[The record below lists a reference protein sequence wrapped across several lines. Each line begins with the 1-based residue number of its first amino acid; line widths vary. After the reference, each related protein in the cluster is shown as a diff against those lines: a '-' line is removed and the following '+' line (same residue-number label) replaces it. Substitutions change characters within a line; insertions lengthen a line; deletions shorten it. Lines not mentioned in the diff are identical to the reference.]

1 MRIVIVTGMSGAGK
15 TTALKMLE
23 DMGFYCVDNLPIR
36 LIEKFVELIK
46 GGGTEANDI
55 ALGIDIRNPEFIGL
69 MSEVITQLKQE
80 EIDCKVLFFEASDE
94 CLIKRYKETR
104 RSHPLSQGQRVEVGI
119 AKERKLMA
127 ELLSKSDYVIN
138 TSQLLTRELKAQLED
153 ILLKGFDY
161 KNLFVTVLSF
171 GFKYG
176 IPTDADLV
184 FDVRFLP
191 NPYYVPELKH
201 KTGEQQEVRDYVLAS
216 PVSTE
221 FLEKLIDMI
230 KFLIPNYIDEGK
242 NQLVIGIGCTG
253 GHHRSVTVAN
263 ELYRQLNN
271 MDAKYGIRIS
281 HRDILRN

>member
-80 EIDCKVLFFEASDE
+80 EIDCKVLFLEASDE

-171 GFKYG
+171 
-176 IPTDADLV
+176 L
-184 FDVRFLP
+184 FLMCDFCQIRTI
-191 NPYYVPELKH
+191 LK
-201 KTGEQQEVRDYVLAS
+201 T
-216 PVSTE
+216 
-221 FLEKLIDMI
+221 
-230 KFLIPNYIDEGK
+230 
-242 NQLVIGIGCTG
+242 
-253 GHHRSVTVAN
+253 
-263 ELYRQLNN
+263 
-271 MDAKYGIRIS
+271 
-281 HRDILRN
+281 